1 MARSAQRRNRQ
12 QQERRPKPRAAAPVK
27 RPVPSYEDEMFFP
40 RLRRKAK
47 WVFVFLALVFGV
59 GFVVFGV
66 GGNLPGTGIG
76 DIFAGLGQGD
86 GAASEG
92 DARDKIKE
100 SPSDPDGYFE
110 LATALQQ
117 NGKIDQ
123 AITPLSRYV
132 QLRPRDQNGLNQL
145 AGLYLTQARRAQ
157 DEAARLQFEVSQLT
171 GAGFVPDQSSQF
183 GQRFSQGQIVQN
195 LSGELNAKLSQ
206 EYFKAQQAYKSA
218 SDTYGKLIAATPDA
232 EEAEQPSIF
241 LQHAFAAQSANEL
254 QTAILAYRR
263 YLDLAPD
270 SPQEEGV
277 KAQIKQLEQALKAQ
291 SAQR

>member
-1 MARSAQRRNRQ
+1 
-12 QQERRPKPRAAAPVK
+12 
-27 RPVPSYEDEMFFP
+27 MFFP
-40 RLRRKAK
+40 RLRRQAK
-47 WVFVFLALVFGV
+47 WMFVFLALVFGV

-76 DIFAGLGQGD
+76 DIFAGLGQGE
-86 GAASEG
+86 GGPSEG
-92 DARDKIKE
+92 DAREKIEE

-117 NGKIDQ
+117 NGKINE

-132 QLRPRDQNGLNQL
+132 ELRPRDRNALNQL
-145 AGLYLTQARRAQ
+145 AGLYLTKARRAQ
-157 DEAARLQFEVSQLT
+157 DEAGRIQLQVSELT

-183 GQRFSQGQIVQN
+183 GQRFGQGQIVQTI
-195 LSGELNAKLSQ
+195 SGELNAKLSQ
-206 EYFKAQQAYKSA
+206 EYFEAQQAYKSA
-218 SDTYGKLIAATPDA
+218 SDTYGKLIAAIPDA

-270 SPQEEGV
+270 SPQQAGV
-277 KAQIKQLEQALKAQ
+277 EAQIEQLQQALKAQ
-291 SAQR
+291 STQR

>member
-1 MARSAQRRNRQ
+1 
-12 QQERRPKPRAAAPVK
+12 
-27 RPVPSYEDEMFFP
+27 MFFP
-40 RLRRKAK
+40 KLRRQAK
-47 WVFVFLALVFGV
+47 WMFVFLALVFGV
-59 GFVVFGV
+59 GFVFFGV
-66 GGNLPGTGIG
+66 GGNIPGGGIT
-76 DIFAGLGQGD
+76 DIFAGWGQGS
-86 GAASEG
+86 GGPSEG
-92 DARDKIKE
+92 DAREKIEE
-100 SPSDPDGYFE
+100 SPSDPDGYLE

-117 NGKIDQ
+117 KGEVDE
-123 AITPLSRYV
+123 AVAPLNRYV
-132 QLRPRDQNGLNQL
+132 QLRPRDRDALSQL

-157 DEAARLQFEVSQLT
+157 DEAGRLQLRVAELT
-171 GAGFVPDQSSQF
+171 GAGFLPDQSSKF
-183 GQRFSQGQIVQN
+183 GQEFGQGEIVQN
-195 LSGELNAKLSQ
+195 ISGELNERLSQ

-218 SDTYGKLIAATPDA
+218 SDTYGKLIAATPDR

-277 KAQIKQLEQALKAQ
+277 RAQIKQLEQALKAQ